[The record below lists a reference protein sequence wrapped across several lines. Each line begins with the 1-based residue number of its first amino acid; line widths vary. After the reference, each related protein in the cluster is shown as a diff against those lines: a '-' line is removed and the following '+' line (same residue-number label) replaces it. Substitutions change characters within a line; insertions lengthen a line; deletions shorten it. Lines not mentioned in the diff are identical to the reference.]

1 MKHLRVLA
9 LTLLSVAISCSK
21 PENPDELTPAPPVT
35 EEKTYVTISDA
46 KFKTY
51 LLSKFDSDKDG
62 GISDSEALAVK
73 DIDCR
78 NLSIASLSGIRCFIN
93 LETLNCSG
101 NELNSLALCAASTK
115 GIVTEGNCS
124 KLKTVDCSGNKITSI
139 EISACSGLKSLNAS
153 NNQLTE
159 IDLSGNTSLTNL
171 DVSDNSLT
179 YLDLSGNMSIANVDC
194 SGNEDLKTVTV
205 PEGSSADVKTDEGVT
220 VVEDVDE
227 VSVTGV
233 TLDKT
238 SLTLTEGDSQTLVA
252 TIVPENATNKNVS
265 WSSSDESV
273 ATVDQSGKVTALKAG
288 SAIIT
293 VTTSDGGKIATCTV
307 TVKEKVYPVT
317 GVTLDKTSLTL
328 TEGDS
333 QTLVATIVPENATNK
348 NVSWSS
354 SDESV
359 AAVNQSG
366 KVTALKA
373 GSAIIT
379 VTTFDGGKTAT
390 CTVTVKQKNNT
401 GEHER
406 VEEEK
411 WNL

>member
-21 PENPDELTPAPPVT
+21 SGNSDELTPAPPVT
-35 EEKTYVTISDA
+35 EKKTYVTISDA
-46 KFKTY
+46 KFLTY

-78 NLSIASLSGIRCFIN
+78 NLGIASLSGIRCFIN
-93 LETLNCSG
+93 LETLNCSE
-101 NELNSLALCAASTK
+101 NELTSLALCAASTK
-115 GIVTEGNCS
+115 GSVTEGNCS
-124 KLKTVDCSGNKITSI
+124 KLKTVDCSGNKIASI
-139 EISACSGLKSLNAS
+139 EISACSGLKSLDAS

-179 YLDLSGNMSIANVDC
+179 DLDLSGNMSIANVDC

-220 VVEDVDE
+220 VVEDVEE

-293 VTTSDGGKIATCTV
+293 VTTSDGGK
-307 TVKEKVYPVT
+307 
-317 GVTLDKTSLTL
+317 
-328 TEGDS
+328 
-333 QTLVATIVPENATNK
+333 
-348 NVSWSS
+348 
-354 SDESV
+354 
-359 AAVNQSG
+359 
-366 KVTALKA
+366 
-373 GSAIIT
+373 
-379 VTTFDGGKTAT
+379 TAT
-390 CTVTVKQKNNT
+390 CAVTVEQKNNT
-401 GEHER
+401 GEHEGA
-406 VEEEK
+406 EEEE